1 MGFHLFFH
9 RCGTERF
16 LLLVFGCISWALG
29 LLYAKYR
36 SSQEE
41 EVNAFAG
48 SAWQMLIASVMFWLC
63 AVVRGELPETDFSR
77 VSANSWFSLAYLIV
91 FGSLLAYSAY
101 VWLLKIR
108 PATEVGTY
116 AYVNPFIAVLLGV
129 FLGDEQV
136 RFVQI
141 TGLFI
146 ILLGV
151 MMIGRQPKKQPV

>member
-1 MGFHLFFH
+1 
-9 RCGTERF
+9 
-16 LLLVFGCISWALG
+16 
-29 LLYAKYR
+29 
-36 SSQEE
+36 
-41 EVNAFAG
+41 
-48 SAWQMLIASVMFWLC
+48 MLIASGMFWLC
-63 AVVRGELPETDFSR
+63 AVVRGELPETDFSS

-101 VWLLKIR
+101 VWLLKVR
-108 PATEVGTY
+108 PATEVGTH

-129 FLGDEQV
+129 FLGNEQV
-136 RFVQI
+136 SFVQI